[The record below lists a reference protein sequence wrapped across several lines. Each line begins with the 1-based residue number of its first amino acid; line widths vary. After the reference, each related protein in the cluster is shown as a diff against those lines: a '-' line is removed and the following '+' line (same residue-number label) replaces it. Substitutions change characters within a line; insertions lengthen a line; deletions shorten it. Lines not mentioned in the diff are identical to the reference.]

1 MRRELRLTQPQL
13 ALIVGVHP
21 NTVACWERGDKPI
34 GNPEMLRLA
43 LQQVRDRQ
51 LPPFPPPTTTRPLQ
65 LGRQQVC
72 AGFGGGGALGQ

>member
-1 MRRELRLTQPQL
+1 MTPDELRQMRRELGLSQTQL

-43 LQQVRDRQ
+43 LDQVR
-51 LPPFPPPTTTRPLQ
+51 TR
-65 LGRQQVC
+65 R
-72 AGFGGGGALGQ
+72 ANAT